1 MGIRKTV
8 ALMISTLYG
17 EYFYGVVKGARMA
30 ADEKKINLMIIPG
43 GVLGKDRA
51 DNVLYHL
58 ATQGSVDAIACITGS
73 IVTDDAGY
81 ELFRAESKD
90 KPTLLIADKYE
101 GFASIYYDNTS
112 GVRQVMDY
120 LINEK
125 DCRRILMFAGPE
137 LSGDSEERLAEYR
150 RCMELNHLRI
160 EDRMIVRGDHTP
172 YCIEEARKLIEAN
185 PGADAVVCSND
196 SQAQAMYRVLK
207 DMDIEIGKDIY
218 VTGFDDIGESAY
230 MDPPL
235 ASVRASS
242 IKLGYETITLAGRMG
257 EGEQSDGKVM
267 DCTFIKRA
275 SAGFDPNRTIA
286 AFEDRRNV
294 SVTTEFDIPSL
305 TSAIVDFIFTGDV
318 HDYQAECQKKLIE
331 DFFYRLMNTYLGNV
345 MRRSS
350 AKQLEYTLSIFD
362 RGGTEYIDSD
372 RLFRI
377 LDNIYRIF
385 CEKHKSD
392 ASRMELVSII
402 ASIKRRVADN
412 LEKRT
417 GDIRKIVTS
426 QHKSL
431 TKFSDRLLAIDPESE
446 HRYRELMEALPLIGV
461 INASIFMYEE
471 PIEQTDEMFRMP
483 EKIYLKA
490 YRDRTGAH
498 EVDETHQL
506 TETSDIM
513 DYRYLEG
520 GMNHTFFTMSL
531 HYGRHQMGIMMID
544 LDDEFYSSYTLIN
557 NEISMAVSHF

>member
-1 MGIRKTV
+1 
-8 ALMISTLYG
+8 
-17 EYFYGVVKGARMA
+17 MA
-30 ADEKKINLMIIPG
+30 
-43 GVLGKDRA
+43 
-51 DNVLYHL
+51 
-58 ATQGSVDAIACITGS
+58 
-73 IVTDDAGY
+73 
-81 ELFRAESKD
+81 
-90 KPTLLIADKYE
+90 
-101 GFASIYYDNTS
+101 
-112 GVRQVMDY
+112 
-120 LINEK
+120 
-125 DCRRILMFAGPE
+125 
-137 LSGDSEERLAEYR
+137 
-150 RCMELNHLRI
+150 
-160 EDRMIVRGDHTP
+160 
-172 YCIEEARKLIEAN
+172 
-185 PGADAVVCSND
+185 
-196 SQAQAMYRVLK
+196 
-207 DMDIEIGKDIY
+207 
-218 VTGFDDIGESAY
+218 
-230 MDPPL
+230 
-235 ASVRASS
+235 
-242 IKLGYETITLAGRMG
+242 
-257 EGEQSDGKVM
+257 
-267 DCTFIKRA
+267 CTFIKRA

-305 TSAIVDFIFTGDV
+305 TSAIVEFIFTGDV

-362 RGGTEYIDSD
+362 RGGTQYIDSD

-385 CEKHKSD
+385 CERHKSD

-412 LEKRT
+412 LERRT

-483 EKIYLKA
+483 EKLYLKA

-498 EVDETHQL
+498 EVDEAHQL
-506 TETSDIM
+506 TDTSDIM

-531 HYGRHQMGIMMID
+531 HYGRQQMGIMLID
-544 LDDEFYSSYTLIN
+544 LEDEFYSSYTLIN